1 MYNFEIDNTMKKFN
15 CNIPNEEYIKI
26 CDSPQII
33 RISYS
38 AYGDYYEIHTSDDA
52 YWKFKVYLNS

>member
-1 MYNFEIDNTMKKFN
+1 MYDFEIDNTMKKFN
-15 CNIPNEEYIKI
+15 YNIPNEEYIKI

-38 AYGDYYEIHTSDDA
+38 AYGDYYEIRTSNDG